1 MAEGYRGYIVSAPV
15 RGSHYPQ
22 RVQNLVVR
30 DYAQRRGLPYRLSL
44 TEYAMPGSTMMLA
57 SLLDQL
63 DAVDGIILFS
73 LFTLPFERARRRA
86 VYDRVLGAGKVM
98 HAALEGL
105 ALETLADA
113 GAWDDLIDIDAT
125 LGFTPFGGRYEKDD
139 APLGS
144 DVAAALEAFGV
155 RPESPDV

>member
-1 MAEGYRGYIVSAPV
+1 MADGYRSYIVSAPV

-57 SLLDQL
+57 SLLDEL
-63 DAVDGIILFS
+63 DAIDGIILFS

-86 VYDRVLGAGKVM
+86 VYERVLAAGKVL

-105 ALETLADA
+105 ALQTPSDA
-113 GAWDDLIDIDAT
+113 AAWDDLIDIDAT
-125 LGFTPFGGRYEKDD
+125 LAFTPFGGRYEKDD
-139 APLGS
+139 APLGRN
-144 DVAAALEAFGV
+144 AAALAAFGV